1 MQDEELESRLTHLAE
16 ALNEAN
22 ATICAKM
29 NELSLVR
36 RVGDAISAFTS
47 APELCTELVTAV
59 AETIR
64 CRHAAIY
71 SGPVGSPF
79 QLRAVSNVFGTS
91 GSFPETITNSRI
103 ARLIANYKLP
113 VRIGDAS
120 SKSSIDPDWPFPSG
134 LPAWLLVPLVEGGN
148 LRGVLCLADDQPNT
162 FSDETERTMMVVV
175 PQIANALAKIGL
187 YEGVRNSEIKYRT
200 LVESMHDV
208 VFICDRNWK
217 IESINAANN
226 VVFGHSISGKTL
238 TKLFHSDAAAQKFVE
253 MVHSNAAVQDF
264 EAEMK
269 TGKQFRATVL
279 LSCVQNE
286 NGYSG
291 VIKDVTER
299 VRLVEQVVRAQKMES
314 VGTLAAGVAHDF
326 NNILG
331 IIMPNAEL
339 IKMRTPLDPAISKH
353 ADVIITASRRAN
365 QLTKQLLSLA
375 RRDPRLVHTIN
386 LNESIRATCGL
397 FEQTIGKRIS
407 VQLEFESDPVYIR
420 ADDSQIEQILLNLAI
435 NARDAMPNG
444 GTLGFHSSSDGNQVT
459 LRIIDTGTGIRREIL
474 PNIFDPFFTTKD
486 KSNGTGLGL
495 SVVYSLVKQIG
506 GTIDVR
512 SEVGSGTE
520 FILTFPAQFDAPEQ
534 SVLKLEDPSG
544 GNESILV
551 VDDEPE
557 MRKLLET
564 VLKSIGYNVVCAAN
578 GMEAVDKVS
587 SEFHLVIMD
596 MMMPVMDGLTA
607 VHLIRQKLPQIKILV
622 ASGYTTEDNFPT
634 LHKIKVEGFVQKP
647 FELHKLAHLIRD
659 VLDGVAA

>member
-1 MQDEELESRLTHLAE
+1 MQSEELESRLAHLAE
-16 ALNEAN
+16 ALSAAN

-36 RVGDAISAFTS
+36 RVGDAISAFMS
-47 APELCTELVTAV
+47 APELCTELVNAV
-59 AETIR
+59 SESIR

-79 QLRAVSNVFGTS
+79 RLRALSNVFGTNL
-91 GSFPETITNSRI
+91 SFPETITNSRI
-103 ARLIANYKLP
+103 ARLIANYKMP
-113 VRIGDAS
+113 IRIGDAF
-120 SKSSIDPDWPFPSG
+120 SKSSIDPGWPFPSG
-134 LPAWLLVPLVEGGN
+134 LPAWLLVPLIEGGN
-148 LRGVLCLADDQPNT
+148 LRGVFCLADDQPNT
-162 FSDETERTMMVVV
+162 FSDETERTMLVVV

-200 LVESMHDV
+200 
-208 VFICDRNWK
+208 
-217 IESINAANN
+217 
-226 VVFGHSISGKTL
+226 
-238 TKLFHSDAAAQKFVE
+238 
-253 MVHSNAAVQDF
+253 
-264 EAEMK
+264 
-269 TGKQFRATVL
+269 
-279 LSCVQNE
+279 
-286 NGYSG
+286 
-291 VIKDVTER
+291 
-299 VRLVEQVVRAQKMES
+299 LVEQVVRAQKMES

-339 IKMRTPLDPAISKH
+339 IKMRTPLDPAVSKH

-365 QLTKQLLSLA
+365 QLTKQMLSLA
-375 RRDPRLVHTIN
+375 RRDPRQVRTIN

-397 FEQTIGKRIS
+397 FEQTIGKRIR

-420 ADDSQIEQILLNLAI
+420 ADDSQMEQILLNLAI

-444 GTLGFHSSSDGNQVT
+444 GTLGFRTGSDGGQIT
-459 LRIIDTGTGIRREIL
+459 LRIIDTGTGIRKEIL

-486 KSNGTGLGL
+486 KSKGTGLGL

-506 GTIDVR
+506 GTIEVR

-520 FILTFPAQFDAPEQ
+520 FILTFPAHFDAPEQ
-534 SVLKLEDPSG
+534 PVVKLEDPAG

-578 GMEAVDKVS
+578 GMEAVEKVS

-634 LHKIKVEGFVQKP
+634 LHKIRVEGFVQKP